1 MVKITGKK
9 KILTFVIQVARFIYL
24 DNSLKGKELW
34 FINGLET
41 MKKIVRNKHFLNNK
55 WGYLP
60 EFW

>member
-41 MKKIVRNKHFLNNK
+41 MKIVRNKHFLNNK
-55 WGYLP
+55 RRYLP